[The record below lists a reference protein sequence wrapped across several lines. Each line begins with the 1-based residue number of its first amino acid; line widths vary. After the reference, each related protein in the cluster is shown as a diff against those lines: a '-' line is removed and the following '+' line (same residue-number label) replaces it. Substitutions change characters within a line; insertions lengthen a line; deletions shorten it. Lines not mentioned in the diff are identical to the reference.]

1 MLAKKAVSADKKFII
16 RDKDAKI
23 GAITEATVLLIETKG
38 YEKVTI
44 RDIAE
49 SAGVSVGLIYKYFPG
64 GKFDILVKGL
74 GLQTIESLLS
84 MKQPE
89 NIDYNDFPGYMR
101 NFMTAWQLSLKEHGN
116 FIKALILASLIEGE
130 MSKDVKNL
138 DIKDYMVISEFFSRF
153 KGVDIRDKDPKELL
167 MNWGITIKGVLIL
180 NMIYPTPMIDDES
193 ATDLLVDLS
202 LHLWGY
208 KKP

>member
-1 MLAKKAVSADKKFII
+1 MLAKKAVSADKKSIT

-23 GAITEATVLLIETKG
+23 GSITEATIRLIETKG

-44 RDIAE
+44 RDISD

-84 MKQPE
+84 MNQPE

-101 NFMTAWQLSLKEHGN
+101 NFMTTWQSTLKEHGH

-138 DIKDYMVISEFFSRF
+138 DITDYMKISEFFGRF
-153 KGVDIRDKDPKELL
+153 KGIDMSDKDPREIL

-180 NMIYPTPMIDDES
+180 NLIYPIPMIDDEV

-202 LHLWGY
+202 LHIWGY
-208 KKP
+208 QKS

>member
-1 MLAKKAVSADKKFII
+1 MLAKKAVSADKKSII
-16 RDKDAKI
+16 RNKDAKI
-23 GAITEATVLLIETKG
+23 ETITEATVLLIETKG

-89 NIDYNDFPGYMR
+89 NIDYDDFPGYMR
-101 NFMTAWQLSLKEHGN
+101 NFIINWQQPSKTIATLSKRYY
-116 FIKALILASLIEGE
+116 SL
-130 MSKDVKNL
+130 
-138 DIKDYMVISEFFSRF
+138 
-153 KGVDIRDKDPKELL
+153 P
-167 MNWGITIKGVLIL
+167 
-180 NMIYPTPMIDDES
+180 
-193 ATDLLVDLS
+193 
-202 LHLWGY
+202 
-208 KKP
+208 